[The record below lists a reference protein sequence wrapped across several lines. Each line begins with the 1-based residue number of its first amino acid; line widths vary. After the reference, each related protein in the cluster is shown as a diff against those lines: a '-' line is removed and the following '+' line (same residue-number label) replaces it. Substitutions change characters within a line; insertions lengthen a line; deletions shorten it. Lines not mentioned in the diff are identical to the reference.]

1 MEALTNAWFL
11 KLRKWGVPEDLASRA
26 ATDLAIYG
34 LSPDLYP
41 NVSAFLKDP
50 TIQTFDWFDDIQ
62 DWINTI
68 IEWIKKLLPG
78 GILMAGG
85 ALISSFLSG
94 VKIKGVPLSVI
105 GIIPIGMGLY
115 LWYQELSELW
125 QEQS

>member
-26 ATDLAIYG
+26 ASDLAIQG

-41 NVSAFLKDP
+41 DAATFLGDP
-50 TIQTFDWFDDIQ
+50 TIQAFDWFDDIQ
-62 DWINTI
+62 DWIGTI

-78 GILMAGG
+78 GVLIAGG

-94 VKIKGVPLSVI
+94 VKIKGVPLSVV
-105 GIIPIGMGLY
+105 GIVPIGMGLY
-115 LWYQELSELW
+115 MWYQQLQELFS
-125 QEQS
+125 